1 MSRVR
6 RLRWAPLV
14 AWFRASR
21 RALAAG
27 LSHGGWL
34 NFGPFR
40 WADLRVAG
48 ALRAGAG
55 MVTPLAV
62 GLVTGHLE
70 YGAFAAL
77 GAMPAGLVT
86 FQGFS
91 RTRVTAVVLAAFG
104 MAAAT
109 FVGSMAAD
117 GNGWWL
123 VPAVMVFSYLA
134 GLMVTL
140 GQRLAVA
147 GLQLPIAL
155 LIASGI
161 PLRPGDAAL
170 RAVLVLAGG
179 LWQATL
185 VVASWAFLPGGRE
198 RSSLAA
204 VYRELGAYAAEH
216 GSQPADADV
225 APPSATFGTDV
236 LKDPNPLLRAP
247 DRARL
252 MLLLEEA
259 GRIRVSLAAVAS
271 FGPQRSVLEPTA
283 RVLDGLADALGTWR
297 GHHHRAAALEQTL
310 AAIEL
315 PQDTAWRWAAAA
327 LLGQM
332 RAAVRLLAS
341 LGDSDGEPAVARAD
355 AGRRRTARRAARR
368 ADLAAAMLALR
379 ANAGIS
385 TEAGR
390 HALRL
395 AVVAAIGEIIAQA
408 SGLPHGYWIALT
420 IVIVLRP
427 DYASTIYRGVQRA
440 GGTVVGVGLGA
451 ATVLLLHTGTAA
463 LVAAAGVTMTI
474 AYAVFAVSY
483 LLYAIFL
490 TDFVVILLALLGQT
504 AEQTAA
510 ARLISTGI
518 GAALAIIGYLA
529 WPFWEGESAQ
539 AKIARLY
546 ETQARYASLVLRA
559 YTRPRRADP
568 AAVRSAQITA
578 RRARSDA
585 EASADR
591 LADEPPRPPM
601 TARLAYALTDTAR
614 RIAHASLTLDAA
626 VSAPA
631 AADGQPP
638 ADRATADGQ
647 ATARQDTRATADRFA
662 DNIETTAAAIAASL
676 RTLRPPGGLPPL
688 REMQTALY
696 HQLNGSGH
704 DPGTGRRTQGA
715 DGLAGPGIVLI
726 STTDEYTDA
735 LDTAADILRRNLA
748 SPQQTAARHECR
760 SPDTD
765 PL

>member
-1 MSRVR
+1 M
-6 RLRWAPLV
+6 
-14 AWFRASR
+14 
-21 RALAAG
+21 
-27 LSHGGWL
+27 
-34 NFGPFR
+34 
-40 WADLRVAG
+40 
-48 ALRAGAG
+48 
-55 MVTPLAV
+55 
-62 GLVTGHLE
+62 
-70 YGAFAAL
+70 
-77 GAMPAGLVT
+77 
-86 FQGFS
+86 
-91 RTRVTAVVLAAFG
+91 
-104 MAAAT
+104 
-109 FVGSMAAD
+109 
-117 GNGWWL
+117 
-123 VPAVMVFSYLA
+123 
-134 GLMVTL
+134 
-140 GQRLAVA
+140 
-147 GLQLPIAL
+147 
-155 LIASGI
+155 
-161 PLRPGDAAL
+161 
-170 RAVLVLAGG
+170 
-179 LWQATL
+179 
-185 VVASWAFLPGGRE
+185 
-198 RSSLAA
+198 
-204 VYRELGAYAAEH
+204 
-216 GSQPADADV
+216 
-225 APPSATFGTDV
+225 

-252 MLLLEEA
+252 MLLLQEA
-259 GRIRVSLAAVAS
+259 GRIRLSLAAVAS

-283 RVLDGLADALGTWR
+283 LVLDGLADALGTRR
-297 GHHHRAAALEQTL
+297 GHRYRAAALEQTL
-310 AAIEL
+310 AGIEL

-341 LGDSDGEPAVARAD
+341 LGDSGGEPAVSRAD
-355 AGRRRTARRAARR
+355 AGRRRTARRA
-368 ADLAAAMLALR
+368 DLAAALLTLR

-395 AVVAAIGEIIAQA
+395 AVVTAIGEIIAQA

-451 ATVLLLHTGTAA
+451 ATVLLLHAGTAA

-510 ARLISTGI
+510 ARLIGTGI

-529 WPFWEGESAQ
+529 WPSWEGESAQ

-568 AAVRSAQITA
+568 TAVRSAQVTA

-626 VSAPA
+626 VNAPAA

-647 ATARQDTRATADRFA
+647 ATARQDTRAMADRFA
-662 DNIETTAAAIAASL
+662 DNIETAAAAIAASL

-704 DPGTGRRTQGA
+704 DPGTGRSTQGA
-715 DGLAGPGIVLI
+715 GGLAGPGSVLI
-726 STTDEYTDA
+726 DTTDEYTDA

-748 SPQQTAARHECR
+748 SP
-760 SPDTD
+760 
-765 PL
+765 

>member
-1 MSRVR
+1 VRRVR
-6 RLRWAPLV
+6 GLRWAPLA

-34 NFGPFR
+34 SFGPFR
-40 WADLRVAG
+40 WADFRVAS

-109 FVGSMAAD
+109 FVGSTAAN
-117 GNGWWL
+117 GKGWWL
-123 VPAVMVFSYLA
+123 ASAVAVFSYLA
-134 GLMVTL
+134 GLLVTL

-170 RAVLVLAGG
+170 RAILVLAGG
-179 LWQATL
+179 LWQAAL

-216 GSQPADADV
+216 GSQPAGAGI

-236 LKDPNPLLRAP
+236 LEDPNPLLRAP

-271 FGPQRSVLEPTA
+271 FGPQRRVLEPTA
-283 RVLDGLADALGTWR
+283 GVLDGLADALGIWR
-297 GHHHRAAALEQTL
+297 GHRHRAAALEQML

-315 PQDTAWRWAAAA
+315 PEDTARRWAAAA

-341 LGDSDGEPAVARAD
+341 LGDNGGEPAVSRAD
-355 AGRRRTARRAARR
+355 TGQRRTARR
-368 ADLAAAMLALR
+368 ADLAAALLALR
-379 ANAGIS
+379 ASAGVS

-408 SGLPHGYWIALT
+408 SSLPHGYWIALT

-440 GGTVVGVGLGA
+440 GGTVIGVGLGA
-451 ATVLLLHTGTAA
+451 ATVLLLYGGTAA

-504 AEQTAA
+504 AGQTAA
-510 ARLISTGI
+510 DRLISTGI

-529 WPFWEGESAQ
+529 WPSWEGESAQ

-559 YTRPRRADP
+559 YIRPGRPDP

-631 AADGQPP
+631 AAADGQPP

-647 ATARQDTRATADRFA
+647 AAIRQDIRAMADRFA
-662 DNIETTAAAIAASL
+662 DNMETTAAAVAASL
-676 RTLRPPGGLPPL
+676 RTLRPPGRLP
-688 REMQTALY
+688 RC
-696 HQLNGSGH
+696 GK
-704 DPGTGRRTQGA
+704 
-715 DGLAGPGIVLI
+715 
-726 STTDEYTDA
+726 
-735 LDTAADILRRNLA
+735 
-748 SPQQTAARHECR
+748 CR
-760 SPDTD
+760 SPCTTS
-765 PL
+765 

>member
-1 MSRVR
+1 MSRMR
-6 RLRWAPLV
+6 GLRWAPLA

-109 FVGSMAAD
+109 FVGSTAAD
-117 GNGWWL
+117 GTGWWL
-123 VPAVMVFSYLA
+123 VPAVAVFSYLA
-134 GLMVTL
+134 GLLVTL

-170 RAVLVLAGG
+170 RAILVMAGG
-179 LWQATL
+179 LWQAAL

-204 VYRELGAYAAEH
+204 VYRALGAYAAEH
-216 GSQPADADV
+216 GSQPADAGI
-225 APPSATFGTDV
+225 APPSATFGTGV
-236 LKDPNPLLRAP
+236 LKDPNPLLPAP

-297 GHHHRAAALEQTL
+297 GHRHRAAALEQTL

-327 LLGQM
+327 LLGQL

-341 LGDSDGEPAVARAD
+341 LGDSDGEPAVSRAD
-355 AGRRRTARRAARR
+355 AGQRRTARRA
-368 ADLAAAMLALR
+368 DLTAALLALR

-395 AVVAAIGEIIAQA
+395 AVVAALGEIIAQA

-440 GGTVVGVGLGA
+440 GGTVIGVGLGA
-451 ATVLLLHTGTAA
+451 ATVLLLHAGTAA

-483 LLYAIFL
+483 LLYAVFL
-490 TDFVVILLALLGQT
+490 TDFVVILLALLGQA

-510 ARLISTGI
+510 ARLIGTGI
-518 GAALAIIGYLA
+518 GAALAVIGYLA
-529 WPFWEGESAQ
+529 WPSWEGESAQ